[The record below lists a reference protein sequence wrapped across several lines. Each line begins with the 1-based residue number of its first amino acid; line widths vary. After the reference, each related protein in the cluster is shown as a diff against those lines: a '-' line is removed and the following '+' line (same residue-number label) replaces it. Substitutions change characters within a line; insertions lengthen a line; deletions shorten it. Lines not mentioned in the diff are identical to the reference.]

1 MPATGS
7 SNCEVARL
15 PRSRRRERASGM
27 TATSIYTAFGLSS
40 RRRARGSVLINTA
53 IALSLIVITLVG
65 TELGYLFYM
74 KREFQKTVDLAA
86 LAGAQKLTPSAP
98 SSGCDLAVGAASVNA
113 TQNLLGTAVN
123 PPECGSW
130 VPNGPSNG
138 NAGCFQ
144 GITDHFT
151 PGGTP
156 SNAVRVRIQK
166 APPALLPF
174 FSSDRTICVQAV
186 AALGAPVATFS
197 VGTKLVTVENDSLLG
212 RSLKSIGL
220 NLSGSL
226 VGYDGLAQIKI
237 TPSGLLK
244 ELGVTVTA
252 DMTVGQIDALIDAKT
267 VSLAQVLNATV
278 KLAGMSELLTSNLDL
293 LEAITAVI
301 GIDSLD
307 FSLSSLLK
315 ITAPDS
321 AVGSA
326 LNVGLNAF
334 DVLFAGIGIA
344 TQKHALSVPDLGVL
358 NLVKAKVALV
368 EPPSIAVG
376 GVGATAYTGQLRTF
390 VRISTADIP
399 VIGSIARVNLP
410 IMIDAVTGTGT
421 LMEMC
426 TPGLRDSSGVDHAR
440 IAVQASIL
448 KVCVGRPG
456 ADPSKEDEIFSTS
469 ASCDTNLEN
478 EQLLKVGLLGV
489 DLVSLTTKLK
499 VNPLPLNASVILAAG
514 ETETVGNDLLI
525 GTTIKNLTDALLASL
540 LANSLNTSVKPTA
553 QQREKMAAELWGA
566 TACTNS
572 SCRKARLTQI
582 NNQIANSANGLSG
595 FLGDVV
601 HDSLNIVNQ
610 LVSLDVLGLLNGVG
624 NLVGNLLTSV
634 GDLLGNILGGLFG
647 NQCTGG
653 GLYGEGS
660 DQGCRNEISDS
671 LKGSS
676 SGSSAPPNAIISL
689 VSFLMNA
696 LRPVLDDV
704 GSKILTPILQKAL
717 GLHLGQVDV
726 NMRALNCHAE
736 PTLVY

>member
-1 MPATGS
+1 
-7 SNCEVARL
+7 
-15 PRSRRRERASGM
+15 
-27 TATSIYTAFGLSS
+27 
-40 RRRARGSVLINTA
+40 
-53 IALSLIVITLVG
+53 
-65 TELGYLFYM
+65 
-74 KREFQKTVDLAA
+74 
-86 LAGAQKLTPSAP
+86 
-98 SSGCDLAVGAASVNA
+98 
-113 TQNLLGTAVN
+113 
-123 PPECGSW
+123 
-130 VPNGPSNG
+130 
-138 NAGCFQ
+138 
-144 GITDHFT
+144 
-151 PGGTP
+151 
-156 SNAVRVRIQK
+156 
-166 APPALLPF
+166 
-174 FSSDRTICVQAV
+174 
-186 AALGAPVATFS
+186 
-197 VGTKLVTVENDSLLG
+197 
-212 RSLKSIGL
+212 
-220 NLSGSL
+220 
-226 VGYDGLAQIKI
+226 
-237 TPSGLLK
+237 
-244 ELGVTVTA
+244 
-252 DMTVGQIDALIDAKT
+252 
-267 VSLAQVLNATV
+267 
-278 KLAGMSELLTSNLDL
+278 
-293 LEAITAVI
+293 
-301 GIDSLD
+301 
-307 FSLSSLLK
+307 
-315 ITAPDS
+315 
-321 AVGSA
+321 
-326 LNVGLNAF
+326 
-334 DVLFAGIGIA
+334 
-344 TQKHALSVPDLGVL
+344 
-358 NLVKAKVALV
+358 
-368 EPPSIAVG
+368 
-376 GVGATAYTGQLRTF
+376 
-390 VRISTADIP
+390 
-399 VIGSIARVNLP
+399 
-410 IMIDAVTGTGT
+410 MIDAVTGTGT

-582 NNQIANSANGLSG
+582 NNQIADSANGLSG